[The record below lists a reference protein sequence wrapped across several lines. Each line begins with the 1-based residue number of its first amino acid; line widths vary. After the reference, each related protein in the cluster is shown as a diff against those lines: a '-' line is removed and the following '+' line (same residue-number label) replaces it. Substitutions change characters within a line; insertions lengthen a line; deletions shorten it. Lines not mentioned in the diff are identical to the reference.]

1 MSHTVCMPRCV
12 LVAVIFGSALWGALV
27 GANLVSGF
35 AQAEPEPEALPA
47 YEQGRGITWAYVNAY
62 QGAVLDGRCP
72 VCDHVNY
79 ALDYSGAG
87 QVVPCGDCGVMTMLG
102 DAEAL
107 ERARNAEVEEWLLR
121 RQEQEEERI
130 RNAAPE
136 SE

>member
-87 QVVPCGDCGVMTMLG
+87 QVVP
-102 DAEAL
+102 
-107 ERARNAEVEEWLLR
+107 RLR
-121 RQEQEEERI
+121 RDDDAWRRGSARTRPKCRSGGVATSPAGTRRGAHPQCGT
-130 RNAAPE
+130 
-136 SE
+136 